1 MTVYPPGIPQLVPGE
16 LIGAGEVTYLETCR
30 KAGLTIYG
38 IAEGRIKV
46 LKEILKENPEEDEKN
61 SNL

>member
-16 LIGAGEVTYLETCR
+16 PIGAGEVAYLETCR

-46 LKEILKENPEEDEKN
+46 LKEILKENPEEDEKD